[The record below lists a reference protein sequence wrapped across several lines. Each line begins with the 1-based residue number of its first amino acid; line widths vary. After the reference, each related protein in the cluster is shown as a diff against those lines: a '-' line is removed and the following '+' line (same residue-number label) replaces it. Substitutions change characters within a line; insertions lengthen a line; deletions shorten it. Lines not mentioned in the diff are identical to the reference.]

1 MGTPELSVI
10 VCTCNRPE
18 TLEPT
23 LASLT
28 LQARRSF
35 EVVVVDQSS
44 DERSREI
51 VERLS
56 AVDDRFRYLRLETRG
71 LSRAY
76 NTGIA
81 ATRAPL
87 VAFTDD
93 DCIAPEDW
101 LEEIEKAF
109 SANPSVQLL
118 YGQVLVAL
126 DVEARGMTQG
136 VIPAWPIPKRRFLDH
151 RHFTVAGMGANF
163 AARRSLFNTV
173 GHFDEVLGGG
183 GPLESSQDFDF
194 IYRVFRRG
202 HATLL
207 EPDVKVYHYG
217 YREWTAWHST
227 LRSYGIGVGG
237 FYTKH
242 ARLGDLYAA
251 ALLFKALGRSALRA
265 LRHLVMPRRWGAG
278 DVAFVGGL
286 LTGMRGSFRFGI
298 DHSSRL
304 YRTG

>member
-1 MGTPELSVI
+1 METPELSVV

-23 LASLT
+23 LVSLAS
-28 LQARRSF
+28 QVQPSF
-35 EVVVVDQSS
+35 DVVVVDQSS

-51 VERLS
+51 VERIA
-56 AVDDRFRYLRLETRG
+56 AVDGRFHYLHLKTRG

-76 NTGIA
+76 NTGIK

-87 VAFTDD
+87 IAFTDD
-93 DCIAPEDW
+93 DCIAPENW
-101 LEEIEKAF
+101 LKEIEEAF
-109 SANPSVQLL
+109 KVNPNVELL
-118 YGQVLVAL
+118 YGQVLLPL
-126 DVEARGMTQG
+126 DAVARGMTQG
-136 VIPAWPIPKRRFLDH
+136 VIPTWTIPKRRILDR

-163 AARRSLFNTV
+163 AARRSLFDDV
-173 GHFDEVLGGG
+173 GLFDEVLGGG

-194 IYRVFRRG
+194 VYRVCRGG

-227 LRSYGIGVGG
+227 VRSYGIGVGG

-265 LRHLVMPRRWGAG
+265 LRHFLMPRRWAAG
-278 DVAFVGGL
+278 DAVYVRGL
-286 LTGMRGSFRFGI
+286 VDGMRGSFRFRI

-304 YRTG
+304 YRIG

>member
-1 MGTPELSVI
+1 MGTPELSVV

-23 LASLT
+23 LASL
-28 LQARRSF
+28 ARQVQLSF

-44 DERSREI
+44 DERSRTV
-51 VERLS
+51 VERMA
-56 AVDDRFRYLRLETRG
+56 AVDDRFHYLHLETRG

-76 NTGIA
+76 NTGIK

-93 DCIAPEDW
+93 DCVAPENW
-101 LEEIEKAF
+101 LAEIEKAF
-109 SANPSVQLL
+109 TANPNVQLV
-118 YGQVLVAL
+118 YGQVLLPMDAV
-126 DVEARGMTQG
+126 DRGMTEG
-136 VIPAWPIPKRRFLDH
+136 VIPTWTIPARRILDS

-163 AARRSLFNTV
+163 AARRSLFDAI
-173 GHFDEVLGGG
+173 GPFDEVLGGG

-194 IYRVFRRG
+194 VYRAFRGG

-217 YREWTAWHST
+217 YREWTAWPST
-227 LRSYGIGVGG
+227 VRSYGIGVGG

-242 ARLGDLYAA
+242 ARLGDAYAA
-251 ALLFKALGRSALRA
+251 ALLFKAIGRSGLKAM
-265 LRHLVMPRRWGAG
+265 RHFLMPRRGAP
-278 DVAFVGGL
+278 DDAVYVRGL
-286 LTGMRGSFRFGI
+286 FDGMRGSFRFGI
-298 DHSSRL
+298 DHARRL
-304 YRTG
+304 YRNV

>member
-1 MGTPELSVI
+1 MEMPGLSVV

-23 LASLT
+23 LVSLAG
-28 LQARRSF
+28 QVHPSF

-44 DERSREI
+44 DERSRI
-51 VERLS
+51 VVDRLA
-56 AVDDRFRYLRLETRG
+56 AVDGRFRYVHLDTRG
-71 LSRAY
+71 LSRSY
-76 NTGIA
+76 NAGIKA
-81 ATRAPL
+81 VRAPL

-101 LEEIEKAF
+101 LTEVEKAF
-109 SANPSVQLL
+109 KANPNVDLV
-118 YGQVLVAL
+118 YGQVLVPA
-126 DVEARGMTQG
+126 DAVARGMTEG
-136 VIPAWPIPKRRFLDH
+136 IIPTWAIPNRRILDR

-163 AARRSLFNTV
+163 AARRSLFDEV
-173 GHFDEVLGGG
+173 GLFDEVLGGG

-194 IYRVFRRG
+194 VYRVFREG

-217 YREWTAWHST
+217 YREWTAWHAT
-227 LRSYGIGVGG
+227 LRCYGIGVGG

-242 ARLGDLYAA
+242 MRLGDMYAA
-251 ALLFKALGRSALRA
+251 ALLFKAIVRPVLRA
-265 LRHLVMPRRWGAG
+265 LRHILMPHRWAAG
-278 DVAFVGGL
+278 DAIFVRGVVD
-286 LTGMRGSFRFGI
+286 GMRGSFRFGI
-298 DHSSRL
+298 DHSSRV

>member
-1 MGTPELSVI
+1 MRIPELSVVI
-10 VCTCNRPE
+10 CTCNRPD

-28 LQARRSF
+28 HQAHRSF

-44 DERSREI
+44 DDRSRRI
-51 VERLS
+51 VELVA
-56 AVDDRFRYLRLETRG
+56 AVDARFHYVHLESRG

-76 NTGIA
+76 NTGIK

-87 VAFTDD
+87 IAFTDD
-93 DCIAPEDW
+93 DCIAPWDW
-101 LEEIEKAF
+101 LQQIEEAF
-109 SANPSVQLL
+109 NANPKVQLL
-118 YGQVLVAL
+118 YGQVLVPL
-126 DVEARGMTQG
+126 DVVARGMTQG
-136 VIPAWPIPKRRFLDH
+136 VIPAWTIPKRRVLD
-151 RHFTVAGMGANF
+151 RRRFTVTGMGANF
-163 AARRSLFNTV
+163 AARRSLFDVV
-173 GHFDEVLGGG
+173 GAFDEVLGGG

-194 IYRVFRRG
+194 VYRVFRCG

-217 YREWTAWHST
+217 YREGKAWESA

-242 ARLGDLYAA
+242 ARLGDVYAV
-251 ALLFKALGRSALRA
+251 ALLSKALGRSALRA
-265 LRHLVMPRRWGAG
+265 VRHRMMPRRSDGG
-278 DVAFVGGL
+278 DAAYIRGIL
-286 LTGMRGSFRFGI
+286 NGMRGSFRFGI
-298 DHSSRL
+298 DRSSRL